1 MAALSE
7 RPAEST
13 IEYARKAFNM
23 RATTGLKAVAHE
35 ACLRLG
41 LRRPSDFA
49 GSMSRLLLT
58 AAGQKRPL

>member
-13 IEYARKAFNM
+13 IDYARKAFGM
-23 RATTGLKAVAHE
+23 RATVGLKGVAHE
-35 ACLRLG
+35 ACIRLG
-41 LRRPSDFA
+41 LRRPSDFN

-58 AAGQKRPL
+58 AAGQKK